1 MVCKNCKRA
10 IDADSIYCKWCG
22 ERQIRERRKKGEVK
36 VPKPR
41 QLADGRWFAQVMIDG
56 KRHNVYGNTIAEYET
71 NARALKQGLIKA
83 GKRPDDITVA
93 QAIDKYLDSKKNRLK
108 TRSREQ
114 YEYIR
119 DKRFQELMGTKIADV
134 DSAAIDAAIE
144 AELDKPSRKGGTVK
158 PKTVIDAYALV
169 ATVLR
174 KYVKDI
180 DIDVTLPEL
189 QQSFITILPPEEI
202 YPAVKGTDIELPCLL
217 AMWLGMSMSEIRGLT
232 KSKSVRGNKLY
243 IVETVVDTKNGPTRK
258 EGGKEEKRPRVYDIP
273 PYIMQMINAVDGDII
288 EPRSGHAVYMRFQ
301 QELKKAG
308 LPRMK
313 FHALR
318 HINAS
323 VMAEEMIPTV
333 VAQERGGWKTDSTM
347 KKVYTHTF
355 TEGRVAA
362 DKKMDDRF
370 NKIVGFNSEITT
382 GLLSQ
387 DKK

>member
-1 MVCKNCKRA
+1 MVCKNCKRG
-10 IDADSIYCKWCG
+10 IDNDSIFCKWCG
-22 ERQIRERRKKGEVK
+22 EKQIRERKKKNEVK
-36 VPKPR
+36 VPKPK
-41 QLADGRWFAQVMIDG
+41 QLADGRWTAQIMVNK
-56 KRHNVYGNTIAEYET
+56 KRYPIYGNTVAEYET
-71 NARALKQGLIKA
+71 NARAFKQGLIKA
-83 GKRPDDITVA
+83 QNRPDNITVA
-93 QAIDKYLDSKKNRLK
+93 QAINKYLESKKNRLQA
-108 TRSREQ
+108 RSREQ

-119 DKRFQELMGTKIADV
+119 DKRFQGLMSMKIGDV

-144 AELDKPSRKGGTVK
+144 AELDKPSRKGGTLK

-189 QQSFITILPPEEI
+189 QQSFITILPPEDI
-202 YPAVKGTDIELPCLL
+202 YPAIKGTDIELPCLL

-232 KSKSVRGNKLY
+232 KSKSVRGDKLY
-243 IVETVVDTKNGPTRK
+243 IVETVVDTQNGPLRK

-273 PYIMQMINAVDGDII
+273 PYLKTLIDAVDGDII

-301 QELKKAG
+301 QEIKNAG

-318 HINAS
+318 HVNAS

-370 NKIVGFNSEITT
+370 NKIVGFNDGITT
-382 GLLSQ
+382 ELLPQ